1 MSKKQKDNSKSKFSL
16 SDIIRNNRILMI
28 VSLLISFGLWI
39 WVSIEKS
46 PIVQTV
52 ISDVPINLDLTG
64 SVPEQLGFQIFGDT
78 NFKVDV
84 TVSGK
89 KYIVSSL
96 DKDDI
101 TVTAVT
107 NYVDSAGEKTLQL
120 KYELA
125 DGAEEFDIVGLSKSY
140 IEVYF
145 DTPKQVELPL
155 QPEFTNDITSLIP
168 DNCILGDIIFSRQS
182 VTVSG
187 PAAEINRISKAIA
200 KATISE
206 KLEKNTTLI
215 PEITLVTED
224 NTSLIYSS
232 IDGESNDITM
242 LIPIYEIVTL
252 PASVTFKNAPASF
265 VSNPLDY
272 SVYPSTVTVAVPI
285 DVASSLE
292 SISVATVDFTDI
304 TGGLNTFTFSSSE
317 IDDVIPTDATASKF
331 RVTVNASGMSTK
343 TVTVSASDA
352 KIINADTN
360 YDVQNI
366 DNRNITFTVIGDEDT
381 VKNIDSEDITITA
394 DLQGIAID
402 ENTKSVTAIAKT
414 TSGKCWVCGKNDI
427 RLSVTKKTN

>member
-331 RVTVNASGMSTK
+331 RVTVNASGMATK

>member
-200 KATISE
+200 KATLSE

-304 TGGLNTFTFSSSE
+304 TGGLNTFTFSSLE

-331 RVTVNASGMSTK
+331 RVTVNASGMATK

>member
-28 VSLLISFGLWI
+28 VSFLISFGLWI
-39 WVSIEKS
+39 WVSVEKS

-155 QPEFTNDITSLIP
+155 QPEFTNDINSLIP

-187 PAAEINRISKAIA
+187 PAAEINRISKAVA

-224 NTSLIYSS
+224 NTNLIYSS
-232 IDGESNDITM
+232 IDGQSNDITM
-242 LIPIYEIVTL
+242 SIPIYKIVTL

-331 RVTVNASGMSTK
+331 RVTVNASGMATK

-360 YDVQNI
+360 YDIQNI

>member
-39 WVSIEKS
+39 WVSVEKS

-155 QPEFTNDITSLIP
+155 QPEFTNDINSLIP

-331 RVTVNASGMSTK
+331 RVTVNASGMATK

>member
-16 SDIIRNNRILMI
+16 SDIIKNNRILMI
-28 VSLLISFGLWI
+28 VSFLISFGLWI
-39 WVSIEKS
+39 WVSVEKS

-155 QPEFTNDITSLIP
+155 QPEFTNDINSLIP

-187 PAAEINRISKAIA
+187 PAAEINRISKAVA

-224 NTSLIYSS
+224 NTNLIYSS
-232 IDGESNDITM
+232 IDGQSNDITM
-242 LIPIYEIVTL
+242 SIPIYKIVTL

-331 RVTVNASGMSTK
+331 RVTVNASGMATK

>member
-304 TGGLNTFTFSSSE
+304 TGGLNTFTFSSLE

-331 RVTVNASGMSTK
+331 RVTVNASGMATK

>member
-187 PAAEINRISKAIA
+187 PTAEINRISKAIA

-331 RVTVNASGMSTK
+331 RVTVNASGMATK